1 MNKMAIAA
9 VVLAVGAGGYFLSQ
23 QGASVVKN
31 DPMLDFI
38 PADTVMFSGQLA
50 PFPLKDYLYSI
61 AGNYQTNGLDDILQ
75 LDASSSEQERFF
87 ISLYKQYMNVLP
99 TPDVLLATY
108 GLPDSVKSYFYTLGA
123 LPVMKIQL
131 SNPSAFWVELDRA
144 EQDSGLAHTTGSVG
158 ETQYRAY
165 SLTDA
170 NEQEQINLVFAEKQG
185 WLTVTLNTSFNQV
198 ELLEMALGE
207 KPVEKPLS
215 DTTMLQDIAKSHGF
229 MQDSISFVNHV
240 ELVKGL
246 TTTDGNML
254 AKQISKMAETQ
265 GEDPFAELKMPTCQ
279 TEFAAI
285 AANWPR
291 TVMGL
296 NSYSISRE
304 ESDIDAAVV
313 VESNNQV
320 ILSALA
326 KMRGFIPAFDNSDH
340 DNILSM
346 ALGMDVNKLAP
357 ALTEVWKDLQTP
369 SYQCEALAQMQ
380 GELDELNPAMLGM
393 MTGMANG
400 VKGMSVTLA
409 DYKLT
414 EVNGEPSFE
423 KLDALVTVSAEN
435 PIMLIDMV
443 KPFFP
448 PLANIDLKDNGDPV
462 DITPLLMLPPEF
474 GVSAKMAVKGNHLV
488 VYTGDRGT
496 ELADGLF
503 KQTLSGNGFF
513 DFAVDY
519 QKMFMPLVDVIEMSG
534 EPMPEELEALKDYNM
549 RLKMSVDFTD
559 KGIVIASKV
568 NSKASVK

>member
-9 VVLAVGAGGYFLSQ
+9 AALAVGAGGYFLLQ
-23 QGASVVKN
+23 QDASVVKN

-38 PADTVMFSGQLA
+38 PADTVVFSGQLA

-61 AGNYQTNGLDDILQ
+61 AGNYQVNGMDELLQ
-75 LDASSSEQERFF
+75 LDASSSAQERFF
-87 ISLYKQYMNVLP
+87 VSLYKQYMNVLP
-99 TPDVLLATY
+99 TPDVLLTTY
-108 GLPDSVKSYFYTLGA
+108 GLPDTIKSYFYTLGA

-131 SNPSAFWVELDRA
+131 SNPSAFWAELDRA
-144 EQDSGLAHTTGSVG
+144 EQDSGSMHTTGKVG
-158 ETQYRAY
+158 TTEYRAY
-165 SLTDA
+165 ALTDA

-185 WLTVTLNTSFNQV
+185 WLTVTLNTSFNQI

-207 KPVEKPLS
+207 KTVEQPLS
-215 DTTMLQDIAKSHGF
+215 GTTMLQDIAKSHGF

-240 ELVKGL
+240 ELIKGL
-246 TTTDGNML
+246 TTADGNML
-254 AKQISKMAETQ
+254 AKQISKMVETQ
-265 GEDPFAELKMPTCQ
+265 GEDPFAELKVPACQ

-304 ESDIDAAVV
+304 ESDIDAVVV

-346 ALGMDVNKLAP
+346 ALGMDVSQLAP

-423 KLDALVTVSAEN
+423 KLDALISISAEN
-435 PIMLIDMV
+435 PSMLIDMV

-448 PLANIDLKDNGDPV
+448 PLASIELKDNGDPV

-488 VYTGDRGT
+488 VYTGDKGT

-503 KQTLSGNGFF
+503 KQTLSANGFF

-549 RLKMSVDFTD
+549 RLKMSFDFSD
-559 KGIVIASKV
+559 KGIVIGSKV
-568 NSKASVK
+568 NSKASAE

>member
-1 MNKMAIAA
+1 
-9 VVLAVGAGGYFLSQ
+9 
-23 QGASVVKN
+23 
-31 DPMLDFI
+31 
-38 PADTVMFSGQLA
+38 
-50 PFPLKDYLYSI
+50 
-61 AGNYQTNGLDDILQ
+61 
-75 LDASSSEQERFF
+75 
-87 ISLYKQYMNVLP
+87 
-99 TPDVLLATY
+99 
-108 GLPDSVKSYFYTLGA
+108 
-123 LPVMKIQL
+123 
-131 SNPSAFWVELDRA
+131 
-144 EQDSGLAHTTGSVG
+144 
-158 ETQYRAY
+158 
-165 SLTDA
+165 
-170 NEQEQINLVFAEKQG
+170 
-185 WLTVTLNTSFNQV
+185 
-198 ELLEMALGE
+198 
-207 KPVEKPLS
+207 
-215 DTTMLQDIAKSHGF
+215 
-229 MQDSISFVNHV
+229 
-240 ELVKGL
+240 
-246 TTTDGNML
+246 
-254 AKQISKMAETQ
+254 
-265 GEDPFAELKMPTCQ
+265 
-279 TEFAAI
+279 
-285 AANWPR
+285 
-291 TVMGL
+291 
-296 NSYSISRE
+296 
-304 ESDIDAAVV
+304 
-313 VESNNQV
+313 
-320 ILSALA
+320 
-326 KMRGFIPAFDNSDH
+326 
-340 DNILSM
+340 
-346 ALGMDVNKLAP
+346 
-357 ALTEVWKDLQTP
+357 
-369 SYQCEALAQMQ
+369 MQ

-496 ELADGLF
+496 ELADGLL

-519 QKMFMPLVDVIEMSG
+519 QKMLMPLVDVIEMSG